1 MLYLYLVMNSNVTKL
16 LIEQYSSL
24 NTEKKVF
31 MRLKLK
37 SFMKVSLA
45 WERKL
50 RKKIIQNIF
59 SFNLIST
66 VAVSN
71 VLVQMNYLDD
81 RRNSLC
87 CNFKSQFQLMK
98 KLTRSSIGIIRD
110 TGKRC
115 SELL

>member
-1 MLYLYLVMNSNVTKL
+1 MNSNVTKL
-16 LIEQYSSL
+16 LIEQYFSL
-24 NTEKKVF
+24 NTEKKTVF

-37 SFMKVSLA
+37 LFMKVSLA

-50 RKKIIQNIF
+50 KKKIIQNIF

-71 VLVQMNYLDD
+71 VLVQINYLDD

-87 CNFKSQFQLMK
+87 CNFKSQFQLIK
-98 KLTRSSIGIIRD
+98 K
-110 TGKRC
+110 
-115 SELL
+115 